1 MSLLKVLRESN
12 TSTTYLYH
20 AFIFISLSH
29 YSLHFV
35 LLAVIVKV
43 NTITKKNEH
52 AVWHPYQT
60 RSKTKIM
67 REIKEVQEQMKA
79 DMEAMKDQMTS
90 MIEAMLSMRRV
101 MEDNAA
107 VVAAISVVAEADL
120 THPSII
126 NQTSCLVLDMV
137 GQGGEVLGSIGCPHM
152 VQNKNSFPLYDLH
165 PNYTPANVV
174 HVLNKNAC

>member
-1 MSLLKVLRESN
+1 MSLLKFLCGFN
-12 TSTTYLYH
+12 TSTTYHCH
-20 AFIFISLSH
+20 AFMFSSLSH

-52 AVWHPYQT
+52 ALWHPYQT

-90 MIEAMLSMRRV
+90 MMEAMMSMRRM

-107 VVAAISVVAEADL
+107 AVATTSAAVEANP
-120 THPSII
+120 THPPGI
-126 NQTSCLVLDMV
+126 NQTSRPAPDVV
-137 GQGGEVLGSIGCPHM
+137 GQGGEVLGSKVM
-152 VQNKNSFPLYDLH
+152 
-165 PNYTPANVV
+165 
-174 HVLNKNAC
+174 